1 MPGNLPSRCPIR
13 TGASE
18 SVDEGAPQRRRGGL
32 VHPMPEL
39 PRPHSALTEGPRAQ
53 RFLRPPVRV
62 RRHPVAL
69 ELARPLGVV
78 LDLDDLPGCHALLAL
93 APLRGPH
100 WRELEGLVLDEVPQ
114 PRPSP
119 RPGEPVPYAAHHQ
132 LLGVVGLEDLV
143 ELGPPEVAPRLLL
156 RLELFRDLVAGLLD
170 ERAQLVD
177 ADRAPLP

>member
-1 MPGNLPSRCPIR
+1 MPLSEEGGGVGSSPTPVHPKSINEPRTVAATPDTARRVLATLGRRAPCCASNMPGNLPSRCPIR

-32 VHPMPEL
+32 VHPMPEG

-53 RFLRPPVRV
+53 RLLRPPVGV

-93 APLRGPH
+93 AP
-100 WRELEGLVLDEVPQ
+100 Q
-114 PRPSP
+114 
-119 RPGEPVPYAAHHQ
+119 
-132 LLGVVGLEDLV
+132 
-143 ELGPPEVAPRLLL
+143 
-156 RLELFRDLVAGLLD
+156 
-170 ERAQLVD
+170 
-177 ADRAPLP
+177 